1 MMPKPQI
8 KPKPHAD
15 PLCSRPSGFA
25 WSVGVGFAVSVVLL
39 LRRRRRDSAKLAL
52 QHSRQLG
59 WSDRA
64 SRLEHDIRTPVG
76 AMAVALELLNTSSDP
91 EIRQQAT
98 EVLQRQIARM
108 TSLTEEMRQ
117 FSRAVGESVR

>member
-1 MMPKPQI
+1 MMPKPQLQ
-8 KPKPHAD
+8 PQPQAH
-15 PLCSRPSGFA
+15 PPSSRRSGFA
-25 WSVGVGFAVSVVLL
+25 WLVGVGIAVSVVLL
-39 LRRRRRDSAKLAL
+39 LRRRTRDSEKLAL

-59 WSDRA
+59 WSDRV

-76 AMAVALELLNTSSDP
+76 AMAVALDLLNTSSDP